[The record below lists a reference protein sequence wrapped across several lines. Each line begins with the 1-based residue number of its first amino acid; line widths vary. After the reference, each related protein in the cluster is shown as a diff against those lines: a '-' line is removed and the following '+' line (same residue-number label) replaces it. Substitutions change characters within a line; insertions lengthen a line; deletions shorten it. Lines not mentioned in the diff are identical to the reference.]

1 MPRST
6 PKSATPKSVTRRS
19 ARTSSRVGRRS
30 ARAARVRASEPTV
43 SAGAAP
49 TSSAPPK
56 QDAPLANAM
65 ARTVADAQH
74 VGKELGSAGVSIA
87 RGALRLAYDVGAV
100 VGLAARGLVSATLD
114 AADTVAPRA
123 LKTAA
128 TSSSGA
134 LVLRKPPVAVDGA
147 KREGR
152 SARRLAG

>member
-1 MPRST
+1 
-6 PKSATPKSVTRRS
+6 
-19 ARTSSRVGRRS
+19 
-30 ARAARVRASEPTV
+30 
-43 SAGAAP
+43 
-49 TSSAPPK
+49 
-56 QDAPLANAM
+56 M
-65 ARTVADAQH
+65 ARTVADAQD

-128 TSSSGA
+128 GSSGA
-134 LVLRKPPVAVDGA
+134 LVLRKPPVAVDSA
-147 KREGR
+147 RREGR